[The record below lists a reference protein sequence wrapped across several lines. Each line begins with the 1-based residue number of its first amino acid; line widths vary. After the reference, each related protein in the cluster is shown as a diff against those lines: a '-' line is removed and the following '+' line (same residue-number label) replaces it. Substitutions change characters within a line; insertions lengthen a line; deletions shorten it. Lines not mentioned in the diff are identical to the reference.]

1 MARFEISRDARVAE
15 RRAEIDGRLEIPIPG
30 AAPFVLTG
38 RADRVDRMADGSLA
52 IYDFKTGTPQT
63 DRSVFAGLT
72 PQMTLEA
79 AVARAGGF
87 EGLQEAGLSVSE
99 LAWLAIGKVGRDDPY
114 MSAVPKNRKETA
126 DQLADRA
133 HAMLAALIAAFAN
146 VAHPYGSRL
155 RPRMENARY
164 QGDYDHLARV
174 REWALVESDEDV
186 AAMAGSAS

>member
-87 EGLQEAGLSVSE
+87 EGIGTGASVSE

-133 HAMLAALIAAFAN
+133 HAMLAALIAAFAS
-146 VAHPYGSRL
+146 VDHPYASRL

-186 AAMAGSAS
+186 AAMGPAP